1 MKILKYFFNILFIL
15 NIFVIISCAS
25 TPKQKELPEEKV
37 LDVLND
43 SNEIENTQNNTL
55 AEDVNS
61 EVADAT
67 KIENTEIKV
76 PEQNINTEQD
86 SQQINTEQDNDIS
99 SNETSLNEYSSLEEK
114 IEEDILPELPPLE
127 EEQLET
133 QIDND
138 ISTPSI
144 QEEPQIQQ
152 TNNKELEDNN
162 SEQNFATDNST
173 TEKTNNET
181 NTTASTEATTTNIS
195 SVSTESSVSTPTSE
209 LENDSNDKTVEN
221 TQATIIQNETANADN
236 ENINT
241 EQKNEDFQNT
251 ANSQLEETNQI
262 EESLETDTTENEIV
276 NKKIKPSRSMTIKK
290 NQYIDI
296 TYPGTGWIYLGQK
309 DNKKDF
315 TFFGRKLGGKDTSFT
330 LRAKNP
336 GTYLL
341 HFYKNDP
348 LTNSYIDDY
357 LEVIVENKETSST
370 EHILAPNYATIVP
383 PKVTITAETR
393 KENKKQITSKTIDEN
408 KNKQQKTQEEQI
420 QNSVTKKQIDSSVK
434 TVIQTQDAENTNEI
448 PETSNTQNNI
458 ETKQEENNTQKKP
471 NQNLD
476 KLKETEL
483 LALAKKQF
491 ANKEHSNAL
500 YTLEKFFEKAVS
512 KIDEGLFLQGQIL
525 ESKSDVQ
532 NIKGAIDSYEL
543 IVKSYP
549 ASAYWTQ
556 ANKRTIFLKR
566 FYINIR

>member
-25 TPKQKELPEEKV
+25 TPKQEELPEEKV

-43 SNEIENTQNNTL
+43 SNEIENTQNDTL

-61 EVADAT
+61 EVADD
-67 KIENTEIKV
+67 KEIENTEIKTS
-76 PEQNINTEQD
+76 ELDNTE
-86 SQQINTEQDNDIS
+86 EENDIS

-127 EEQLET
+127 EKIET
-133 QIDND
+133 EIDND

-152 TNNKELEDNN
+152 SNNKELEDNN
-162 SEQNFATDNST
+162 SEQTKETDNST

-181 NTTASTEATTTNIS
+181 NTTASTKASTTNIS

-209 LENDSNDKTVEN
+209 LEDNSNDKTVEN

-262 EESLETDTTENEIV
+262 EESLEDDTTENEIV

-393 KENKKQITSKTIDEN
+393 KENKKQNINKTVDEN

-448 PETSNTQNNI
+448 PETSNTQNII
-458 ETKQEENNTQKKP
+458 ETKQEENNTQNKP

-476 KLKETEL
+476 KLKESEL

-500 YTLEKFFEKAVS
+500 FTLEKFFEKAVS

>member
-25 TPKQKELPEEKV
+25 TPKQEELPEEKV

-43 SNEIENTQNNTL
+43 SNEVENTQNNTL
-55 AEDVNS
+55 AEDINS
-61 EVADAT
+61 EIADVAE
-67 KIENTEIKV
+67 IENAEIKV
-76 PEQNINTEQD
+76 PEQDINTEEE
-86 SQQINTEQDNDIS
+86 NGIS

-152 TNNKELEDNN
+152 TNNKELKDNN

-173 TEKTNNET
+173 TEDSNNET

-195 SVSTESSVSTPTSE
+195 SVSTESSVDTPTSE
-209 LENDSNDKTVEN
+209 LEDNSNDKTVEN
-221 TQATIIQNETANADN
+221 TQTTIIQDETNETANADN

-241 EQKNEDFQNT
+241 EQTNEDFQNT

-262 EESLETDTTENEIV
+262 EESLEDDTTKNEIV

-393 KENKKQITSKTIDEN
+393 KENKKQNINKTVDEN
-408 KNKQQKTQEEQI
+408 KNKQQKTQEEQT
-420 QNSVTKKQIDSSVK
+420 QNVASKKPIDSSVK

-448 PETSNTQNNI
+448 PETSNTQNII
-458 ETKQEENNTQKKP
+458 ETKQEENNTQNKP

-500 YTLEKFFEKAVS
+500 FTLEKFFEKAVS

>member
-25 TPKQKELPEEKV
+25 TPKQEELPEEKV

-43 SNEIENTQNNTL
+43 SNEVENTQNNTL

-61 EVADAT
+61 EVADVAE
-67 KIENTEIKV
+67 IENAEIKV
-76 PEQNINTEQD
+76 PELD
-86 SQQINTEQDNDIS
+86 INTEQDNDIS

-127 EEQLET
+127 EKIET
-133 QIDND
+133 EIDKD
-138 ISTPSI
+138 ISTPTI

-152 TNNKELEDNN
+152 SNNQNEITDNN
-162 SEQNFATDNST
+162 SEQTKETDNSITEDSNIETNKSDT
-173 TEKTNNET
+173 TE
-181 NTTASTEATTTNIS
+181 
-195 SVSTESSVSTPTSE
+195 STESSVSAPTSE
-209 LENDSNDKTVEN
+209 LEDNSNDKNIEN
-221 TQATIIQNETANADN
+221 TQTTIIQDETNETANADN

-241 EQKNEDFQNT
+241 EQTNEDFQNT

-262 EESLETDTTENEIV
+262 EESLEDDTTENEIV

-393 KENKKQITSKTIDEN
+393 KENKKQIQNKTIDEN
-408 KNKQQKTQEEQI
+408 RNKQQKTQEEQI

-434 TVIQTQDAENTNEI
+434 TVIQTQDEENTNEI
-448 PETSNTQNNI
+448 SETSNTQNII
-458 ETKQEENNTQKKP
+458 ETKQEENNTQKQP

-476 KLKETEL
+476 KLKESEL

-491 ANKEHSNAL
+491 TNKEHSNAL

>member
-25 TPKQKELPEEKV
+25 TPKQEELPEEKV

-43 SNEIENTQNNTL
+43 SNEVENTQNDTL
-55 AEDVNS
+55 VEDINS
-61 EVADAT
+61 EIADVAA
-67 KIENTEIKV
+67 IENAEIKV
-76 PEQNINTEQD
+76 PEQNTNTEQD
-86 SQQINTEQDNDIS
+86 LHQINTEQDNDIS
-99 SNETSLNEYSSLEEK
+99 SNETSLNGYSSLEEK

-127 EEQLET
+127 EKIET
-133 QIDND
+133 EIDKD
-138 ISTPSI
+138 ISTPII

-152 TNNKELEDNN
+152 SNNQNEIKDNN
-162 SEQNFATDNST
+162 SEQTKETDNSITEDSNIETNKSDT
-173 TEKTNNET
+173 TE
-181 NTTASTEATTTNIS
+181 
-195 SVSTESSVSTPTSE
+195 STESSVSAPTSE
-209 LENDSNDKTVEN
+209 LEDNSNDKNIEN
-221 TQATIIQNETANADN
+221 TQTTIIQDETNETANANN

-241 EQKNEDFQNT
+241 EQTNEDFQNT

-262 EESLETDTTENEIV
+262 EEDSEDNTTENEIV

-393 KENKKQITSKTIDEN
+393 KENKKQNINKTVDEN
-408 KNKQQKTQEEQI
+408 KNKQQKTQEEQT
-420 QNSVTKKQIDSSVK
+420 QNVASQKPIDSSVK
-434 TVIQTQDAENTNEI
+434 TVIQTQDEENTNEI
-448 PETSNTQNNI
+448 SETSNTPNII
-458 ETKQEENNTQKKP
+458 ETKQAENNTQKKP

-491 ANKEHSNAL
+491 TNKEHSNAL

>member
-25 TPKQKELPEEKV
+25 TPKQEELPEEKV

-43 SNEIENTQNNTL
+43 SNEVENTQNDTL
-55 AEDVNS
+55 AEDINS
-61 EVADAT
+61 EIADD
-67 KIENTEIKV
+67 KEIENTEIKTS
-76 PEQNINTEQD
+76 ELDINTEEE
-86 SQQINTEQDNDIS
+86 NGKS

-127 EEQLET
+127 EKIET
-133 QIDND
+133 EIDKD
-138 ISTPSI
+138 ISTPTI

-162 SEQNFATDNST
+162 SEQTKETDNSITEDSNIETNKSDT
-173 TEKTNNET
+173 TEY
-181 NTTASTEATTTNIS
+181 
-195 SVSTESSVSTPTSE
+195 TESSVSAPTSE
-209 LENDSNDKTVEN
+209 LEDNSNDKNIEN
-221 TQATIIQNETANADN
+221 TQTTIIQDETNDTANADN

-241 EQKNEDFQNT
+241 EQTNEDFQNT

-262 EESLETDTTENEIV
+262 EESLEDDTTENEIV

-393 KENKKQITSKTIDEN
+393 KENKKQNINKTVDEN

-448 PETSNTQNNI
+448 PETSNTQNII
-458 ETKQEENNTQKKP
+458 ETKQEENNTQNKP

-476 KLKETEL
+476 KLKESEL

-500 YTLEKFFEKAVS
+500 FTLEKFFEKAVS

>member
-25 TPKQKELPEEKV
+25 TPKQEELPEEKV

-55 AEDVNS
+55 AEDINS
-61 EVADAT
+61 EIADVAE
-67 KIENTEIKV
+67 IENTEIKV
-76 PEQNINTEQD
+76 PELDNTE
-86 SQQINTEQDNDIS
+86 EENDIS

-181 NTTASTEATTTNIS
+181 NKSDTT
-195 SVSTESSVSTPTSE
+195 VSTESSVSTPTSE
-209 LENDSNDKTVEN
+209 LEDNSNDKTVEN
-221 TQATIIQNETANADN
+221 TQTTIIQDETNETANTDN
-236 ENINT
+236 KNISNEDT
-241 EQKNEDFQNT
+241 NEDFQNT

-262 EESLETDTTENEIV
+262 EESLENDTTENEIV

-393 KENKKQITSKTIDEN
+393 KENKKQNINKTVDEN

-448 PETSNTQNNI
+448 PETSNTQNII
-458 ETKQEENNTQKKP
+458 ETKQEENNTQNKP

-476 KLKETEL
+476 KLKESEL

-500 YTLEKFFEKAVS
+500 FTLEKFFEKAVS

>member
-25 TPKQKELPEEKV
+25 TPKQEELPEEKV

-43 SNEIENTQNNTL
+43 SNEVENTQNDTL
-55 AEDVNS
+55 AEDINL
-61 EVADAT
+61 EIADD
-67 KIENTEIKV
+67 KEIENTEIKV
-76 PEQNINTEQD
+76 PEQNTNTEEE
-86 SQQINTEQDNDIS
+86 NGIS

-127 EEQLET
+127 EKIET
-133 QIDND
+133 EIDKD
-138 ISTPSI
+138 ISTPTI

-162 SEQNFATDNST
+162 SEQNFATDNSI
-173 TEKTNNET
+173 TEDTDIET

-195 SVSTESSVSTPTSE
+195 SVSTESSVSAPTSE

-221 TQATIIQNETANADN
+221 TQTTIIQDETNETANTDN
-236 ENINT
+236 KNISNEDT
-241 EQKNEDFQNT
+241 NEDFQNT

-262 EESLETDTTENEIV
+262 EESLEDDTTENEIV

-393 KENKKQITSKTIDEN
+393 KENKKQNINKTVDEN

-448 PETSNTQNNI
+448 PETSNTQDII
-458 ETKQEENNTQKKP
+458 ETKQEENNTQNKP

-476 KLKETEL
+476 KLKESEL

-500 YTLEKFFEKAVS
+500 FTLEKFFEKAVS

>member
-25 TPKQKELPEEKV
+25 TPKQEELPEEKV

-43 SNEIENTQNNTL
+43 SNEIENTQNDTI
-55 AEDVNS
+55 AEDINS
-61 EVADAT
+61 EIADD
-67 KIENTEIKV
+67 KEIENTEIKV
-76 PEQNINTEQD
+76 PKLDINTEEE
-86 SQQINTEQDNDIS
+86 NGIS
-99 SNETSLNEYSSLEEK
+99 TNETSLNEYSSLEEK

-152 TNNKELEDNN
+152 TNNKELEDNTSKQTN
-162 SEQNFATDNST
+162 ETDNST

-181 NTTASTEATTTNIS
+181 NKSDTTE
-195 SVSTESSVSTPTSE
+195 STESSVSTPTSE
-209 LENDSNDKTVEN
+209 LEDNSNDKTVEN
-221 TQATIIQNETANADN
+221 TQATIIQNETNETANTDN

-241 EQKNEDFQNT
+241 EQTNEDFQNT

-262 EESLETDTTENEIV
+262 EESLEDDTTENEIV

-393 KENKKQITSKTIDEN
+393 KENKKQNINKTVDEN
-408 KNKQQKTQEEQI
+408 KNKQQKAQEEQI

-448 PETSNTQNNI
+448 SETSNTQNII
-458 ETKQEENNTQKKP
+458 ETKQEENNTQNKP

-476 KLKETEL
+476 KLKESEL

-500 YTLEKFFEKAVS
+500 FTLEKFFEKAVS

>member
-25 TPKQKELPEEKV
+25 TPKQEELPEEKV

-43 SNEIENTQNNTL
+43 SNEVENTQNDTL
-55 AEDVNS
+55 AEDINS
-61 EVADAT
+61 EIADD
-67 KIENTEIKV
+67 KEIENTEIKV
-76 PEQNINTEQD
+76 PEQNTNTE
-86 SQQINTEQDNDIS
+86 EEKGIS

-181 NTTASTEATTTNIS
+181 NKSDTTE
-195 SVSTESSVSTPTSE
+195 STESSVSAPTSE
-209 LENDSNDKTVEN
+209 LEDNSNDKTVEN
-221 TQATIIQNETANADN
+221 TQTTIIQDETNETANTDN

-241 EQKNEDFQNT
+241 EQTNEDFPNT

-262 EESLETDTTENEIV
+262 EESLEDNTTENEIV

-393 KENKKQITSKTIDEN
+393 KENKKQNINKTVDEN

-448 PETSNTQNNI
+448 PETSNTQNII
-458 ETKQEENNTQKKP
+458 ETKQEENNTQNKP

-476 KLKETEL
+476 KLKESEL

-500 YTLEKFFEKAVS
+500 FTLEKFFEKAVS

>member
-25 TPKQKELPEEKV
+25 TPKQEELPEEKV

-43 SNEIENTQNNTL
+43 SNEVENTQNDTL

-61 EVADAT
+61 EVADD
-67 KIENTEIKV
+67 KEIENTEIKTS
-76 PEQNINTEQD
+76 EQNINTEEE
-86 SQQINTEQDNDIS
+86 NGIS

-127 EEQLET
+127 EKIET
-133 QIDND
+133 EIDKD
-138 ISTPSI
+138 ISTPTI

-152 TNNKELEDNN
+152 SNNKELEDNN
-162 SEQNFATDNST
+162 SEQTKETDNLT
-173 TEKTNNET
+173 TEDSNIET
-181 NTTASTEATTTNIS
+181 NKSDTTK
-195 SVSTESSVSTPTSE
+195 STESSVSAPTSE
-209 LENDSNDKTVEN
+209 LEDNSNDKNIEN
-221 TQATIIQNETANADN
+221 TQTSIIQDETNETSNADN

-241 EQKNEDFQNT
+241 EQTNEDFQNT

-262 EESLETDTTENEIV
+262 EESLEDDTTENEIV

-393 KENKKQITSKTIDEN
+393 KENKKQNINKTVDEN

-448 PETSNTQNNI
+448 PETSNTQNII
-458 ETKQEENNTQKKP
+458 ETKQEENNTQNKP

-476 KLKETEL
+476 KLKESEL

-500 YTLEKFFEKAVS
+500 FTLEKFFEKAVS

>member
-25 TPKQKELPEEKV
+25 TPKQEELPEEKV

-55 AEDVNS
+55 AEDINS
-61 EVADAT
+61 EIADD
-67 KIENTEIKV
+67 KEIENTEIKV
-76 PEQNINTEQD
+76 TEQNTNTEEE
-86 SQQINTEQDNDIS
+86 NGIS

-221 TQATIIQNETANADN
+221 TQTTIIQDETNETANTDN
-236 ENINT
+236 KNISNEDT
-241 EQKNEDFQNT
+241 NEDFQNT

-262 EESLETDTTENEIV
+262 EESLEDDTTENEIV

-393 KENKKQITSKTIDEN
+393 KENKKQNINKTVDEN

-448 PETSNTQNNI
+448 PETSNTQNII
-458 ETKQEENNTQKKP
+458 ETKQEENNTQNKP

-476 KLKETEL
+476 KLKESEL

-500 YTLEKFFEKAVS
+500 FTLEKFFEKAVS

>member
-25 TPKQKELPEEKV
+25 TPKQEELPEEKV

-43 SNEIENTQNNTL
+43 SNEVENTQNDTL
-55 AEDVNS
+55 AEDINS
-61 EVADAT
+61 EIADVAE
-67 KIENTEIKV
+67 IENTEIKV
-76 PEQNINTEQD
+76 PELDINTEEE
-86 SQQINTEQDNDIS
+86 NGKS

-162 SEQNFATDNST
+162 SEQTKETDNLT
-173 TEKTNNET
+173 TEDSNIET
-181 NTTASTEATTTNIS
+181 NKSDTTEA
-195 SVSTESSVSTPTSE
+195 TESSVSTPTSE
-209 LENDSNDKTVEN
+209 LEDNSNDKNIEN
-221 TQATIIQNETANADN
+221 TQATIIQDETNETANADN
-236 ENINT
+236 ENINNEDT
-241 EQKNEDFQNT
+241 NEDFQNT

-262 EESLETDTTENEIV
+262 EESLEDDTTENEIV

-393 KENKKQITSKTIDEN
+393 KENKKQNINKTVDEN
-408 KNKQQKTQEEQI
+408 KNKQQKTQEEQT
-420 QNSVTKKQIDSSVK
+420 QNVASKKPIDSSVK

-448 PETSNTQNNI
+448 SETSNTQNII
-458 ETKQEENNTQKKP
+458 ETKQEENNTQNKP

-476 KLKETEL
+476 KLKESEL

>member
-25 TPKQKELPEEKV
+25 TPKQEELPEEKV

-43 SNEIENTQNNTL
+43 SNEIKNTQNNTL

-61 EVADAT
+61 EVADD
-67 KIENTEIKV
+67 KEIKNTEIKV
-76 PEQNINTEQD
+76 PELDINTEEE
-86 SQQINTEQDNDIS
+86 NGIS
-99 SNETSLNEYSSLEEK
+99 SNETSSNEYSFLEEK

-127 EEQLET
+127 EKIET
-133 QIDND
+133 EIDKD

-173 TEKTNNET
+173 TEDPNIET
-181 NTTASTEATTTNIS
+181 NKSDTT
-195 SVSTESSVSTPTSE
+195 VSTESSVSAPTSE

-221 TQATIIQNETANADN
+221 TQATIIQNETNETANADN

-241 EQKNEDFQNT
+241 EQTNEDFQNT

-262 EESLETDTTENEIV
+262 EESLEDDTTENEIV

-393 KENKKQITSKTIDEN
+393 KENKKQNINKTVDEN
-408 KNKQQKTQEEQI
+408 KNKQQKTQEEQT
-420 QNSVTKKQIDSSVK
+420 QNVASKKQIDSSVK

-448 PETSNTQNNI
+448 SETSNTQNII
-458 ETKQEENNTQKKP
+458 ETKQEENNTQNKP

-476 KLKETEL
+476 KLKESEL

>member
-25 TPKQKELPEEKV
+25 TPKQEELPEEKV
-37 LDVLND
+37 LDVLTE
-43 SNEIENTQNNTL
+43 SNEIENTQNDTL

-67 KIENTEIKV
+67 KIENAEIKV
-76 PEQNINTEQD
+76 PELDINTEEE
-86 SQQINTEQDNDIS
+86 NGIS

-127 EEQLET
+127 EKIET
-133 QIDND
+133 EIDKD
-138 ISTPSI
+138 ISTPII

-221 TQATIIQNETANADN
+221 TQTTIIQDETNETANADN

-241 EQKNEDFQNT
+241 EQTNEDFQNT

-262 EESLETDTTENEIV
+262 EESLENDTTENEIV

-393 KENKKQITSKTIDEN
+393 KENKKQNINKTVDEN

-448 PETSNTQNNI
+448 PETSNTQNII
-458 ETKQEENNTQKKP
+458 ETKQEENNTQNKP

-476 KLKETEL
+476 KLKESEL

-500 YTLEKFFEKAVS
+500 FTLEKFFEKAVS

>member
-25 TPKQKELPEEKV
+25 TPKQEELPEEKV

-43 SNEIENTQNNTL
+43 SNEIENTQNDTL

-61 EVADAT
+61 EVADD
-67 KIENTEIKV
+67 KEIENTEIKV
-76 PEQNINTEQD
+76 TEQNTNTEEE
-86 SQQINTEQDNDIS
+86 NGIS

-127 EEQLET
+127 EKIET

-162 SEQNFATDNST
+162 SEQTKETDNSITEDSNIETNKSDT
-173 TEKTNNET
+173 TE
-181 NTTASTEATTTNIS
+181 
-195 SVSTESSVSTPTSE
+195 STESSVSTPTSE

-221 TQATIIQNETANADN
+221 TQATIIQDETNETANADN

-241 EQKNEDFQNT
+241 EQTNEDFQNT

-262 EESLETDTTENEIV
+262 EESLENDTTENQNI

-393 KENKKQITSKTIDEN
+393 KENKKQNINKTVDEN

-448 PETSNTQNNI
+448 PETSNTQNII
-458 ETKQEENNTQKKP
+458 ETKQEENNTQKQP

>member
-25 TPKQKELPEEKV
+25 TPKQEELPEEKV

-61 EVADAT
+61 EVADD
-67 KIENTEIKV
+67 KEIENTEIKTS
-76 PEQNINTEQD
+76 ELNINTEEE
-86 SQQINTEQDNDIS
+86 NGKS

-138 ISTPSI
+138 ISTPII
-144 QEEPQIQQ
+144 QEEPQSQQ
-152 TNNKELEDNN
+152 SNNKELEDNN

-173 TEKTNNET
+173 TEDSNIET
-181 NTTASTEATTTNIS
+181 NKSDTTE
-195 SVSTESSVSTPTSE
+195 STESSVSAPTSE
-209 LENDSNDKTVEN
+209 LEDNSNDKNIEN
-221 TQATIIQNETANADN
+221 TQTTIIQDETNETANADN
-236 ENINT
+236 ENISNEDT
-241 EQKNEDFQNT
+241 NEDFQNT

-262 EESLETDTTENEIV
+262 EESLEDDTTENEIV

-393 KENKKQITSKTIDEN
+393 KENKKQNINKTVDEN
-408 KNKQQKTQEEQI
+408 KNKQQKTQEEQT
-420 QNSVTKKQIDSSVK
+420 QNVASKKPIDSSVK

-448 PETSNTQNNI
+448 PETSNTQNII
-458 ETKQEENNTQKKP
+458 ETKQEENNTQNKP

-476 KLKETEL
+476 KLKESEL

>member
-25 TPKQKELPEEKV
+25 TPKQEELPEEKV

-43 SNEIENTQNNTL
+43 SNEVENTQNNTL

-61 EVADAT
+61 EVADVAE
-67 KIENTEIKV
+67 IENAEIKV
-76 PEQNINTEQD
+76 PELD
-86 SQQINTEQDNDIS
+86 INTEQDNDIS

-127 EEQLET
+127 EKIET
-133 QIDND
+133 EIDKD
-138 ISTPSI
+138 ISTPTI

-152 TNNKELEDNN
+152 SNNQNEITDNN
-162 SEQNFATDNST
+162 SEQTKETDNSITEDSNIETNKSDT
-173 TEKTNNET
+173 TE
-181 NTTASTEATTTNIS
+181 
-195 SVSTESSVSTPTSE
+195 STESSVSAPTSE
-209 LENDSNDKTVEN
+209 LEDNSNDKNIEN
-221 TQATIIQNETANADN
+221 TQTTIIQDETNETANADN

-241 EQKNEDFQNT
+241 EQTNEDFQNT

-262 EESLETDTTENEIV
+262 EESLENNTTENQNI

-393 KENKKQITSKTIDEN
+393 KENKKQIQNKTIDEN
-408 KNKQQKTQEEQI
+408 RNKQQKTQEEQI

-448 PETSNTQNNI
+448 PETSNTQNII
-458 ETKQEENNTQKKP
+458 ETKQEENNTQKQP

-476 KLKETEL
+476 KLKESEL

-491 ANKEHSNAL
+491 TNKEHSNAL

>member
-25 TPKQKELPEEKV
+25 TPKQEELPEEKV

-61 EVADAT
+61 EVADD
-67 KIENTEIKV
+67 KEIENTEIKV
-76 PEQNINTEQD
+76 PELDINTEEE
-86 SQQINTEQDNDIS
+86 NGIS

-181 NTTASTEATTTNIS
+181 NTTASTEATTNIS

-221 TQATIIQNETANADN
+221 TQTTIIQDETNETANTDN

-241 EQKNEDFQNT
+241 EQTNEDFQNT

-262 EESLETDTTENEIV
+262 EESLENDTTENEIV

-393 KENKKQITSKTIDEN
+393 KENKKQNINKTVDEN

-448 PETSNTQNNI
+448 PETSNTQNII
-458 ETKQEENNTQKKP
+458 ETKQEENNTQNKP

-476 KLKETEL
+476 KLKESEL

-500 YTLEKFFEKAVS
+500 FTLEKFFEKAVS

>member
-25 TPKQKELPEEKV
+25 TPKQEELPEEKV

-43 SNEIENTQNNTL
+43 SNEIENTQNDTL

-61 EVADAT
+61 EVADD
-67 KIENTEIKV
+67 KEIENTEIKTS
-76 PEQNINTEQD
+76 ELD
-86 SQQINTEQDNDIS
+86 INTEQDNDIS

-181 NTTASTEATTTNIS
+181 NTTASTEATTNIS

-221 TQATIIQNETANADN
+221 TQATIIQDETNKTENTDN
-236 ENINT
+236 ENISNEDT
-241 EQKNEDFQNT
+241 NEDFQNT

-262 EESLETDTTENEIV
+262 EESLENDTTENEIV

-393 KENKKQITSKTIDEN
+393 KENKKQNINKTVDEN
-408 KNKQQKTQEEQI
+408 KNKQQKTQEEQT
-420 QNSVTKKQIDSSVK
+420 QNVASKKPIDSSVK

-448 PETSNTQNNI
+448 SETSNTQNII
-458 ETKQEENNTQKKP
+458 ETKQEENNTQNKP

-476 KLKETEL
+476 KLKESEL

-500 YTLEKFFEKAVS
+500 FTLEKFFEKAVS

>member
-25 TPKQKELPEEKV
+25 TPKQEELPEEKV

-43 SNEIENTQNNTL
+43 SNEVENTQNDTL
-55 AEDVNS
+55 VEDINS
-61 EVADAT
+61 EIADVAE
-67 KIENTEIKV
+67 IENAEIKV
-76 PEQNINTEQD
+76 PEQNTNTEQD

-99 SNETSLNEYSSLEEK
+99 SNETSFNEYSFLEEK

-127 EEQLET
+127 EKIET
-133 QIDND
+133 EIDKD
-138 ISTPSI
+138 ISTPII

-152 TNNKELEDNN
+152 TNNQNEIKVNN
-162 SEQNFATDNST
+162 SEQTKETDNLT
-173 TEKTNNET
+173 TEDSNIET
-181 NTTASTEATTTNIS
+181 NKSDTTE
-195 SVSTESSVSTPTSE
+195 STESSVSAPISE
-209 LENDSNDKTVEN
+209 LEDNSNDKNIEN
-221 TQATIIQNETANADN
+221 TQTTIIQDETNETANADN

-241 EQKNEDFQNT
+241 EQTNEDFQDT

-262 EESLETDTTENEIV
+262 EEDSEDNTTENEIV

-393 KENKKQITSKTIDEN
+393 KENKKQNINKTVDEN
-408 KNKQQKTQEEQI
+408 KNKQQKTQEEQT
-420 QNSVTKKQIDSSVK
+420 QNVASQKPIDSSVK
-434 TVIQTQDAENTNEI
+434 TVIQTQDEENTNEI
-448 PETSNTQNNI
+448 SETSNTQNII
-458 ETKQEENNTQKKP
+458 ETKQAENNTQKNP

-491 ANKEHSNAL
+491 TNKEHSNAL

>member
-25 TPKQKELPEEKV
+25 TPKQEELPEEKV

-43 SNEIENTQNNTL
+43 SNEIENTQNDTL
-55 AEDVNS
+55 AEDINS
-61 EVADAT
+61 EIADVAE
-67 KIENTEIKV
+67 IENTEIKTS
-76 PEQNINTEQD
+76 ELD
-86 SQQINTEQDNDIS
+86 INTEQDNDIS

-127 EEQLET
+127 EKIET
-133 QIDND
+133 EIDKD
-138 ISTPSI
+138 ISTPTI

-152 TNNKELEDNN
+152 TNNQNEIKDNN

-181 NTTASTEATTTNIS
+181 NKSDTT
-195 SVSTESSVSTPTSE
+195 VSTESSVSAPTSE
-209 LENDSNDKTVEN
+209 LEDNSNDKTVEN
-221 TQATIIQNETANADN
+221 TQTTIIQDETNETANADN

-241 EQKNEDFQNT
+241 EQTNEDFQNT

-262 EESLETDTTENEIV
+262 EESLENDTTENEIV

-393 KENKKQITSKTIDEN
+393 KENKKQNINKTVDEN

-448 PETSNTQNNI
+448 PETSNTQNII
-458 ETKQEENNTQKKP
+458 ETKQEENNTQNKP

-476 KLKETEL
+476 KLKESEL

-500 YTLEKFFEKAVS
+500 FTLEKFFEKAVS

>member
-25 TPKQKELPEEKV
+25 TPKQEELPEEKV

-43 SNEIENTQNNTL
+43 SNEVENTQNDTL
-55 AEDVNS
+55 AEDINS
-61 EVADAT
+61 EIADVAE
-67 KIENTEIKV
+67 IENAEIKI
-76 PEQNINTEQD
+76 PELDINTEEE
-86 SQQINTEQDNDIS
+86 NGIS
-99 SNETSLNEYSSLEEK
+99 SNETSLNEYSFLEEK

-195 SVSTESSVSTPTSE
+195 SVSTESSVSAPTSE
-209 LENDSNDKTVEN
+209 LEDNSNDKTVEN
-221 TQATIIQNETANADN
+221 TQTTIIQDETNETANADN
-236 ENINT
+236 ENISNEDT
-241 EQKNEDFQNT
+241 NEDFQNT

-262 EESLETDTTENEIV
+262 EESLEDDTTKNEIV

-393 KENKKQITSKTIDEN
+393 KENKKQNINKTVDEN
-408 KNKQQKTQEEQI
+408 KNKQQKTQEEQT
-420 QNSVTKKQIDSSVK
+420 QNIASKKPIDSSVK
-434 TVIQTQDAENTNEI
+434 TVIQTQDEENTNEI
-448 PETSNTQNNI
+448 PETSNTQNII
-458 ETKQEENNTQKKP
+458 ETKQEENNTQNKP

-500 YTLEKFFEKAVS
+500 FTLEKFFEKAVS

>member
-25 TPKQKELPEEKV
+25 TPKQEELPEEKV

-43 SNEIENTQNNTL
+43 SNEIENTQNDTL

-61 EVADAT
+61 EVTDD
-67 KIENTEIKV
+67 KEIENTEIKTS
-76 PEQNINTEQD
+76 ELD
-86 SQQINTEQDNDIS
+86 INTEQDNDIS

-127 EEQLET
+127 EEQLKT

-181 NTTASTEATTTNIS
+181 NTTASTKASTTNIS

-209 LENDSNDKTVEN
+209 LEDNSNDKNIEN
-221 TQATIIQNETANADN
+221 TQTTIIQNETANADN

-262 EESLETDTTENEIV
+262 EESLENDTTENEIV

-393 KENKKQITSKTIDEN
+393 KENKKQNINKTVDEN

-448 PETSNTQNNI
+448 PETSNTQNII
-458 ETKQEENNTQKKP
+458 ETKQEENNTQNKP

-491 ANKEHSNAL
+491 TNKEHSNAL

>member
-25 TPKQKELPEEKV
+25 TPKQEELPEEKV

-43 SNEIENTQNNTL
+43 SNEVENTQNNTL

-61 EVADAT
+61 EAADD
-67 KIENTEIKV
+67 KEIENTEIKV
-76 PEQNINTEQD
+76 TEQNTNTEEE
-86 SQQINTEQDNDIS
+86 NGIS

-152 TNNKELEDNN
+152 TNNQNEIKDNN
-162 SEQNFATDNST
+162 SEQTKETDNLT
-173 TEKTNNET
+173 TEDSNIET
-181 NTTASTEATTTNIS
+181 NKSDTTE
-195 SVSTESSVSTPTSE
+195 STESSVSAPTSE
-209 LENDSNDKTVEN
+209 LEDNSNDKTVEN
-221 TQATIIQNETANADN
+221 TQTTIIQDETNETANTDN

-241 EQKNEDFQNT
+241 EQTNEDFQNT

-262 EESLETDTTENEIV
+262 EESLEDDTTENEIV

-393 KENKKQITSKTIDEN
+393 KENKKQNINKTVDEN

-448 PETSNTQNNI
+448 PETSNTQNII
-458 ETKQEENNTQKKP
+458 ETKQEENNTQNKP

-476 KLKETEL
+476 KLKESEL

-500 YTLEKFFEKAVS
+500 FTLEKFFEKAVS

>member
-25 TPKQKELPEEKV
+25 TPKQEELPEEKV

-43 SNEIENTQNNTL
+43 SNEVENTQNDTL
-55 AEDVNS
+55 AEDINS
-61 EVADAT
+61 EIADVAE
-67 KIENTEIKV
+67 IENAEIKV
-76 PEQNINTEQD
+76 PEQDINTEEE
-86 SQQINTEQDNDIS
+86 NGIS

-162 SEQNFATDNST
+162 SEQTKETDNLT
-173 TEKTNNET
+173 TEDSNIET
-181 NTTASTEATTTNIS
+181 NTTASTEGTTTNIS
-195 SVSTESSVSTPTSE
+195 SVSTESSVSAPTSE
-209 LENDSNDKTVEN
+209 LEDNSNDKTVEN
-221 TQATIIQNETANADN
+221 TQTTIIQDEINKTENTDN
-236 ENINT
+236 ENISN
-241 EQKNEDFQNT
+241 EQTNEDFQNT

-262 EESLETDTTENEIV
+262 EESLENDTTENEIV

-393 KENKKQITSKTIDEN
+393 KENKKQNINKTVDEN
-408 KNKQQKTQEEQI
+408 KNKQQKTQEEQT
-420 QNSVTKKQIDSSVK
+420 QNVASKKPIDSSVK
-434 TVIQTQDAENTNEI
+434 TVIQTQDEENTNEI
-448 PETSNTQNNI
+448 SETSNTQNII
-458 ETKQEENNTQKKP
+458 ETKQEENNTQKQP

-476 KLKETEL
+476 KLKESEL

-491 ANKEHSNAL
+491 TNKEHSNAL
-500 YTLEKFFEKAVS
+500 FTLEKFFEKAVS

>member
-25 TPKQKELPEEKV
+25 TPKQEELPEEKV

-43 SNEIENTQNNTL
+43 SNEVENTQNNTL
-55 AEDVNS
+55 AEDINS
-61 EVADAT
+61 EIADVAE
-67 KIENTEIKV
+67 IENAEIKV
-76 PEQNINTEQD
+76 PEQDINTEEE
-86 SQQINTEQDNDIS
+86 NGIS

-152 TNNKELEDNN
+152 SNNQNEITDNN

-173 TEKTNNET
+173 TEDSNIET
-181 NTTASTEATTTNIS
+181 NKSDTTE
-195 SVSTESSVSTPTSE
+195 STESSVSAPTSE
-209 LENDSNDKTVEN
+209 LEDNSNDKTVEN
-221 TQATIIQNETANADN
+221 TQATIIQDEINKTENTDN
-236 ENINT
+236 ENISN
-241 EQKNEDFQNT
+241 EQTNEDFQNT

-262 EESLETDTTENEIV
+262 EESLENDTTENEIV
-276 NKKIKPSRSMTIKK
+276 NTKIKPSRSMTIKK

-393 KENKKQITSKTIDEN
+393 KENKKQNINKTVDEN
-408 KNKQQKTQEEQI
+408 KNKQQKTQEEQT

-434 TVIQTQDAENTNEI
+434 TVIQTQDEENTNEI
-448 PETSNTQNNI
+448 SETSNTQNII
-458 ETKQEENNTQKKP
+458 ETKQEENNTQKQP

-476 KLKETEL
+476 KLKESEL

-491 ANKEHSNAL
+491 TNKEHSNAL

>member
-25 TPKQKELPEEKV
+25 TPKQEELPEEKV
-37 LDVLND
+37 LDVLTE
-43 SNEIENTQNNTL
+43 SNEIENTQNDTL
-55 AEDVNS
+55 AEDINS
-61 EVADAT
+61 EIADVAE
-67 KIENTEIKV
+67 IENAEIKV
-76 PEQNINTEQD
+76 PELDINTEEE
-86 SQQINTEQDNDIS
+86 NGIS

-127 EEQLET
+127 EKIET

-209 LENDSNDKTVEN
+209 LEDNSNDKTVEN
-221 TQATIIQNETANADN
+221 TQATIIQDKTNETANTDN
-236 ENINT
+236 ENISNEDT
-241 EQKNEDFQNT
+241 NEDFQNT

-262 EESLETDTTENEIV
+262 EESLENDTTENQNI

-393 KENKKQITSKTIDEN
+393 KENKKQNINKTVDEN

-448 PETSNTQNNI
+448 PETSNTQNII
-458 ETKQEENNTQKKP
+458 ETKQEENNTQNKP

-476 KLKETEL
+476 KLKESEL

>member
-25 TPKQKELPEEKV
+25 TPKQEELPEEKV

-43 SNEIENTQNNTL
+43 SNEIENTQNDTL

-61 EVADAT
+61 EAADD
-67 KIENTEIKV
+67 KEIENTEIKV
-76 PEQNINTEQD
+76 TEQNTNTEEE
-86 SQQINTEQDNDIS
+86 NGKS

-127 EEQLET
+127 EKIET
-133 QIDND
+133 EIDKD
-138 ISTPSI
+138 ISTPII

-152 TNNKELEDNN
+152 TNNQNEIKDNN

-181 NTTASTEATTTNIS
+181 NTTASTEATTNIS

-221 TQATIIQNETANADN
+221 TQTTIIQDETNETANADN

-241 EQKNEDFQNT
+241 EQTNEDFQNT

-262 EESLETDTTENEIV
+262 EESLEDDTTENEIV

-393 KENKKQITSKTIDEN
+393 KENKKQNINKTVDEN

-448 PETSNTQNNI
+448 PETSNTQNII
-458 ETKQEENNTQKKP
+458 ETKQEENNTQNKP

-476 KLKETEL
+476 KLKESEL

-500 YTLEKFFEKAVS
+500 FTLEKFFEKAVS

>member
-25 TPKQKELPEEKV
+25 TPKQEELPEEKV

-43 SNEIENTQNNTL
+43 SNEVENTQNNTL

-61 EVADAT
+61 EVADD
-67 KIENTEIKV
+67 KEIENTEIKV

-162 SEQNFATDNST
+162 SEQTKETDNLT
-173 TEKTNNET
+173 TEDSNIET
-181 NTTASTEATTTNIS
+181 NKSDTTE
-195 SVSTESSVSTPTSE
+195 STESSVSAPTSE
-209 LENDSNDKTVEN
+209 LEDNSNDKTVEN
-221 TQATIIQNETANADN
+221 TQTTIIQDETNETANTDN

-241 EQKNEDFQNT
+241 EQTNEDFQNT

-262 EESLETDTTENEIV
+262 EESLEDDTTENEIV

-393 KENKKQITSKTIDEN
+393 KENKKQNINKTVDEN
-408 KNKQQKTQEEQI
+408 KNKQQKTQEEQT
-420 QNSVTKKQIDSSVK
+420 QNIASKKPIDSSVK
-434 TVIQTQDAENTNEI
+434 TVIQTQDEENTNEI
-448 PETSNTQNNI
+448 SETSNTQNII
-458 ETKQEENNTQKKP
+458 ETKQEENNTQNKP

-476 KLKETEL
+476 KLKESEL

>member
-25 TPKQKELPEEKV
+25 TPKQEELPEEKV

-43 SNEIENTQNNTL
+43 SNEIENTQNDTL
-55 AEDVNS
+55 AEDINS
-61 EVADAT
+61 EIADVAE
-67 KIENTEIKV
+67 IENAEIKV
-76 PEQNINTEQD
+76 PELDINTEEE
-86 SQQINTEQDNDIS
+86 NGIS
-99 SNETSLNEYSSLEEK
+99 SNETSLNKYSSLEEK

-127 EEQLET
+127 EKIET
-133 QIDND
+133 EIDKD
-138 ISTPSI
+138 ISTPII

-181 NTTASTEATTTNIS
+181 NKSDTTE
-195 SVSTESSVSTPTSE
+195 STESSVSAPTSE
-209 LENDSNDKTVEN
+209 LEDNSNDKTVEN
-221 TQATIIQNETANADN
+221 TQATIIQDEIYKTANADN
-236 ENINT
+236 ENINNEDT
-241 EQKNEDFQNT
+241 NEDFQNT
-251 ANSQLEETNQI
+251 VNSQLEETNQI
-262 EESLETDTTENEIV
+262 EESLEDDTTKNEIV

-393 KENKKQITSKTIDEN
+393 KENKKQNINKTVDEN
-408 KNKQQKTQEEQI
+408 KNKQQKTQEEQT
-420 QNSVTKKQIDSSVK
+420 QNVASKKQIDSSVK

-448 PETSNTQNNI
+448 PETSNTQNII
-458 ETKQEENNTQKKP
+458 ETKQEENNTQNKP

>member
-25 TPKQKELPEEKV
+25 TPKQEELPEEKV

-55 AEDVNS
+55 AEDINS
-61 EVADAT
+61 EVADD
-67 KIENTEIKV
+67 KEIENTEIKV
-76 PEQNINTEQD
+76 TEQNTNTEEE
-86 SQQINTEQDNDIS
+86 NGIS

-195 SVSTESSVSTPTSE
+195 SVSTESSVSAPTSE
-209 LENDSNDKTVEN
+209 LEDNSNDKTVEN
-221 TQATIIQNETANADN
+221 TQATIIQDETNETANADN

-241 EQKNEDFQNT
+241 EQTNEDFQNT

-262 EESLETDTTENEIV
+262 EESLENDTTENEIV

-393 KENKKQITSKTIDEN
+393 KENKKQNINKTVDEN

-434 TVIQTQDAENTNEI
+434 TVIQTQDEENTNEI
-448 PETSNTQNNI
+448 PETSNTQNII
-458 ETKQEENNTQKKP
+458 ETKQEENNTQNKP

-476 KLKETEL
+476 KLKESEL

-500 YTLEKFFEKAVS
+500 FTLEKFFEKAVS

>member
-25 TPKQKELPEEKV
+25 TPKQEELPEEKV
-37 LDVLND
+37 LDVLSD
-43 SNEIENTQNNTL
+43 SNEVENTQNDTL
-55 AEDVNS
+55 AEDINS
-61 EVADAT
+61 ENADVAE
-67 KIENTEIKV
+67 IENAENKV
-76 PEQNINTEQD
+76 PEQNTNTEQD

-99 SNETSLNEYSSLEEK
+99 SNETSFNEYSFLEEK

-127 EEQLET
+127 EKIET
-133 QIDND
+133 EIDKD
-138 ISTPSI
+138 ISTPII

-152 TNNKELEDNN
+152 SNNQNEIKDNN
-162 SEQNFATDNST
+162 SEQTKETDNSITEDSNIETNKSDT
-173 TEKTNNET
+173 TE
-181 NTTASTEATTTNIS
+181 
-195 SVSTESSVSTPTSE
+195 STESSVSAPTSE
-209 LENDSNDKTVEN
+209 LEDNSNDKNIEN
-221 TQATIIQNETANADN
+221 TQTTIIQDETNETANADN

-241 EQKNEDFQNT
+241 EQTNEDFQNT
-251 ANSQLEETNQI
+251 AHSQLEETNQI
-262 EESLETDTTENEIV
+262 EEDSEDNATENEIV

-393 KENKKQITSKTIDEN
+393 KENKKQNINKTVDEN
-408 KNKQQKTQEEQI
+408 KNKQQKTQEEQT
-420 QNSVTKKQIDSSVK
+420 QNVASKKPIDSSVK
-434 TVIQTQDAENTNEI
+434 TVIQTQDEENTNEI
-448 PETSNTQNNI
+448 SETSNTPNII
-458 ETKQEENNTQKKP
+458 ETKQAENNTQNKP

-491 ANKEHSNAL
+491 TNKEHSNAL

>member
-25 TPKQKELPEEKV
+25 TPKQEELPEEKV

-61 EVADAT
+61 EVADD
-67 KIENTEIKV
+67 KEIENTEIKV
-76 PEQNINTEQD
+76 PELDINTEEE
-86 SQQINTEQDNDIS
+86 NGIS

-209 LENDSNDKTVEN
+209 LEDDSNDKTVEN
-221 TQATIIQNETANADN
+221 TQTTIIQDETNETANADN

-241 EQKNEDFQNT
+241 EQTNEDFQNT

-262 EESLETDTTENEIV
+262 EESLEDDTTENEIV

-393 KENKKQITSKTIDEN
+393 KENKKQNINKTVDEN

-448 PETSNTQNNI
+448 PETSNTQNII
-458 ETKQEENNTQKKP
+458 ETKQEENNTQNKP

-476 KLKETEL
+476 KLKESEL

-500 YTLEKFFEKAVS
+500 FTLEKFFEKAVS

>member
-25 TPKQKELPEEKV
+25 TPKQEELPEEKV

-61 EVADAT
+61 EVADD
-67 KIENTEIKV
+67 KEIENTEIKTS
-76 PEQNINTEQD
+76 ELNINTEEE
-86 SQQINTEQDNDIS
+86 NGKS

-138 ISTPSI
+138 ISTPII
-144 QEEPQIQQ
+144 QEEPQSQQ
-152 TNNKELEDNN
+152 SNNKELEDNN
-162 SEQNFATDNST
+162 SEQNFATDNLT
-173 TEKTNNET
+173 TEDSNIET
-181 NTTASTEATTTNIS
+181 NKSDTTK
-195 SVSTESSVSTPTSE
+195 STESSVSAPTSE
-209 LENDSNDKTVEN
+209 LEDNSNDKNIEN
-221 TQATIIQNETANADN
+221 TQTTIIQDETNETANADN
-236 ENINT
+236 ENISNEDT
-241 EQKNEDFQNT
+241 NEDFQNT

-262 EESLETDTTENEIV
+262 EESLEDDTTENEIV

-393 KENKKQITSKTIDEN
+393 KENKKQNINKTVDEN
-408 KNKQQKTQEEQI
+408 KNKQQKTQEEQT
-420 QNSVTKKQIDSSVK
+420 QNVASKKPIDSSVK

-448 PETSNTQNNI
+448 PETSNTQNII
-458 ETKQEENNTQKKP
+458 ETKQEENNTQNKP

-476 KLKETEL
+476 KLKESEL

>member
-25 TPKQKELPEEKV
+25 TPKPEELPEEKV

-43 SNEIENTQNNTL
+43 SNEIENTQNDTL

-61 EVADAT
+61 EAADD
-67 KIENTEIKV
+67 KEIENTEIKV
-76 PEQNINTEQD
+76 TEQNTNTEEE
-86 SQQINTEQDNDIS
+86 NGIS

-221 TQATIIQNETANADN
+221 TQTTIIQDETNETANADN

-241 EQKNEDFQNT
+241 EQTNEDFQNT

-262 EESLETDTTENEIV
+262 EESLENDTTENEIV

-393 KENKKQITSKTIDEN
+393 KENKKQNINKTVDEN
-408 KNKQQKTQEEQI
+408 KNKQQKTQEEQT
-420 QNSVTKKQIDSSVK
+420 QNVASKKPIDSSVK

-448 PETSNTQNNI
+448 PETSNSQNII
-458 ETKQEENNTQKKP
+458 ETKQEENNTQNKP

-476 KLKETEL
+476 KLKESEL

-500 YTLEKFFEKAVS
+500 FTLEKFFEKAVS

>member
-25 TPKQKELPEEKV
+25 TPKQEELPEEKV

-55 AEDVNS
+55 EEDINS
-61 EVADAT
+61 EIADVAE
-67 KIENTEIKV
+67 IENAEIKV
-76 PEQNINTEQD
+76 PEQNINTEEE
-86 SQQINTEQDNDIS
+86 NGIS

-114 IEEDILPELPPLE
+114 IEEDILPELPPL

-162 SEQNFATDNST
+162 SEQNFATDNLT
-173 TEKTNNET
+173 TEDSNIET
-181 NTTASTEATTTNIS
+181 NKSDTTESTQS
-195 SVSTESSVSTPTSE
+195 SVSAPTSE
-209 LENDSNDKTVEN
+209 LEDNSNDKTVEN
-221 TQATIIQNETANADN
+221 TQATIIQDETNKTENTDN
-236 ENINT
+236 ENISNEDT
-241 EQKNEDFQNT
+241 NEDFQNT

-262 EESLETDTTENEIV
+262 EESLENDTTENEIV

-393 KENKKQITSKTIDEN
+393 KENKKQNINKTVDEN

-448 PETSNTQNNI
+448 PETSNTQNII
-458 ETKQEENNTQKKP
+458 ETKQEENNTQNKP

-476 KLKETEL
+476 KLKESEL

-500 YTLEKFFEKAVS
+500 FTLEKFFEKAVS

>member
-25 TPKQKELPEEKV
+25 TPKQEELPEEKV

-43 SNEIENTQNNTL
+43 SNEVENTQNNTL

-61 EVADAT
+61 EVADVAE
-67 KIENTEIKV
+67 IENAEIKV
-76 PEQNINTEQD
+76 PELD
-86 SQQINTEQDNDIS
+86 INTEQDNDIS

-127 EEQLET
+127 EKIET
-133 QIDND
+133 EIDKD
-138 ISTPSI
+138 ISTPTI

-152 TNNKELEDNN
+152 SNNQNEITDNN
-162 SEQNFATDNST
+162 SEQTKETDNSITEDSNIETNKSDT
-173 TEKTNNET
+173 TE
-181 NTTASTEATTTNIS
+181 
-195 SVSTESSVSTPTSE
+195 STESSVSAPTSE
-209 LENDSNDKTVEN
+209 LEDNSNDKTVEN
-221 TQATIIQNETANADN
+221 TQTTIIQDETNETANADN

-241 EQKNEDFQNT
+241 EQTNEDFQNT

-262 EESLETDTTENEIV
+262 EESLEDDTTENEIV

-393 KENKKQITSKTIDEN
+393 KENKKQIQNKTIDEN
-408 KNKQQKTQEEQI
+408 RNKQQKTQEEQI

-448 PETSNTQNNI
+448 PETSNTQNII
-458 ETKQEENNTQKKP
+458 ETKQEENNTQKQP

-476 KLKETEL
+476 KLKESEL

-491 ANKEHSNAL
+491 TNKEHSNAL

>member
-1 MKILKYFFNILFIL
+1 ML
-15 NIFVIISCAS
+15 N
-25 TPKQKELPEEKV
+25 
-37 LDVLND
+37 N
-43 SNEIENTQNNTL
+43 SNEVENTQNDTL

-61 EVADAT
+61 EVADD
-67 KIENTEIKV
+67 KEIENTEIKTS
-76 PEQNINTEQD
+76 EQNINTEEE
-86 SQQINTEQDNDIS
+86 NGIS

-127 EEQLET
+127 EKIET
-133 QIDND
+133 EIDKD
-138 ISTPSI
+138 ISTPTI

-152 TNNKELEDNN
+152 SNNKELEDNN
-162 SEQNFATDNST
+162 SEQTKETDNLT
-173 TEKTNNET
+173 TEDSNIET
-181 NTTASTEATTTNIS
+181 NKSDTTK
-195 SVSTESSVSTPTSE
+195 STESSVSAPTSE
-209 LENDSNDKTVEN
+209 LEDNSNDKNIEN
-221 TQATIIQNETANADN
+221 TQTSIIQDETNETSNADN

-241 EQKNEDFQNT
+241 EQTNEDFQNT

-262 EESLETDTTENEIV
+262 EESLEDDTTENEIV

-393 KENKKQITSKTIDEN
+393 KENKKQNINKTVDEN
-408 KNKQQKTQEEQI
+408 KNKQQKAQEEQI

-448 PETSNTQNNI
+448 PETSNTQNII
-458 ETKQEENNTQKKP
+458 ETKQEENNTQNKP

-476 KLKETEL
+476 KLKESEL

-500 YTLEKFFEKAVS
+500 FTLEKFFEKAVS